1 MMKSSIYL
9 FILSVLFIGGL
20 SSCAKKFDLIPPDG
34 IIRENYWQT
43 KEQVHAAVIGCYAA
57 LMGGG
62 TSAATRGPAETFFIW
77 GEIRGDMVTSSLG
90 TRAEENEIFDI
101 STQPTNT
108 IVDWRPIYS
117 IINYCNTVLDYAPSV
132 LEKDQTFTQDMLNGY
147 MAEARTLRALMYF
160 YLVRSFGDVPL
171 KLKSTSSDEDIVQLA
186 KSTQPE
192 ILTQIVKDLAEAEP
206 AAVVTYG
213 DVRDKGRITRYT
225 INTIQAD
232 VALWMENYTAAITAC
247 DKVINSRRF
256 GLIASSAA
264 WFNTLYRTGNS
275 NESIFEIQFNQQKL
289 NSFYSMHAI
298 PSTRRY
304 IAANRVMDQIFTT
317 EPNLFSGLPDIRSN
331 GASVRAED
339 NVIWKYIGANNEDM
353 IAQADSYTHWFFY
366 RYADVL
372 LMKAEALAQLD
383 GRGAEALG
391 LVNQVRARALAPE
404 GTNNNPDITNKEELS
419 LFILQERAREF
430 AFEGKRWYDVL
441 RYVKKNNYS
450 NIAYLQDM
458 VAGIVPASSVRTAQ
472 AKMLDHN
479 SHYFPIY
486 FYELQT
492 NKQLIQNPFYKQ

>member
-9 FILSVLFIGGL
+9 FILSVCFIAGF
-20 SSCAKKFDLIPPDG
+20 SSCGKKFDLIPPDG

-43 KEQVHAAVIGCYAA
+43 KEQVHAAVIGCYAS
-57 LMGGG
+57 LMGNAS
-62 TSAATRGPAETFFIW
+62 SASARGAAETFFVW
-77 GEIRGDMVTSSLG
+77 GEIRADMVTPSLG
-90 TRAEENEIFDI
+90 TRAEEIEIFNI
-101 STQPTNT
+101 STQQNNPLT
-108 IVDWRPIYS
+108 DWRPIYN

-132 LEKDQTFTQDMLNGY
+132 LQKDQTFTQEALDGY
-147 MAEARTLRALMYF
+147 LAEAKALRALMYF

-171 KLKSTSSDEDIVQLA
+171 KLRSTASDEDIVQLA
-186 KSTQPE
+186 KSTQQE
-192 ILTQIVKDLAEAEP
+192 VLAQIVKDLAEAEP
-206 AAVVTYG
+206 NAVPTYG

-225 INTIQAD
+225 VNTIQAD
-232 VALWMENYTAAITAC
+232 VALWMEDYTAAVTAC

-264 WFNTLYRTGNS
+264 WYNILYRTGNS

-289 NSFYSMHAI
+289 NPFFDMHAL

-317 EPNLFSGLPDIRSN
+317 EIDFFTGLPDLRSN

-339 NVIWKYIGANNEDM
+339 NAIWKYIGMNGEDM

-372 LMKAEALAQLD
+372 LMKAEALAQMD
-383 GRGAEALG
+383 GRGEEALA
-391 LVNQVRARALAPE
+391 LVNQVRNRASAPE
-404 GTNNNPDITNKEELS
+404 ATNNNPGVANKEELS
-419 LFILQERAREF
+419 LYILEERAREF

-441 RYVKKNNYS
+441 RYIKKNNYA
-450 NIAYLQDM
+450 NIAYLQEM

-492 NKQLIQNPFYKQ
+492 NKQLVQNPFYKQ